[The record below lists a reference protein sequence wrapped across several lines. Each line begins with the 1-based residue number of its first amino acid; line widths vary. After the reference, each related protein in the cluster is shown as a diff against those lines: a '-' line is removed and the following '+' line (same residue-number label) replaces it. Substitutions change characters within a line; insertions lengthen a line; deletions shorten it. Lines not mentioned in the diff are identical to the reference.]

1 MSNFLQRV
9 LSAPQ
14 FPDDPVRARKGRL
27 FNLCFWFCTVLI
39 WVTVIGNLIGGQIP
53 WVVTS
58 VSVVGLALGPLL
70 HYWAHHGRLELA
82 SGTLLV
88 LLFVALTTACALLGT
103 IRVPSSGYFI
113 VLVVISGLLFERRGL
128 LLTTVLSSLAIGGLI
143 LAENAGL
150 LPRPDYRVTITQ
162 WISMSALL
170 ACVGGLTFSAL
181 ESIRELLARAEHE
194 IAERHRAEAALR
206 QSNDELQEALASV
219 KTLTGLLPV
228 CAWCRKVREDD
239 GYWSAL
245 ESYVAARTD
254 ATFTHGICP
263 DCQAKQL
270 GTLSCRQVPPASPP
284 AGPA

>member
-1 MSNFLQRV
+1 MSNLLQRV

-14 FPDDPVRARKGRL
+14 FPDDPRRARKGRL
-27 FNLCFWFCTVLI
+27 FNLCFWFCNVLVWFTV
-39 WVTVIGNLIGGQIP
+39 VGNLIGGQIP

-58 VSVVGLALGPLL
+58 VSVAGLALGPLL

-82 SGTLLV
+82 SGTLLA
-88 LLFVALTTACALLGT
+88 LLFIALTTACALLGT
-103 IRVPSSGYFI
+103 IRVPSSAYFV

-128 LLTTVLSSLAIGGLI
+128 LLMTVLSSAAIGGLI
-143 LAENAGL
+143 LAENAGA

-162 WISMSALL
+162 WISMTALL
-170 ACVGGLTFSAL
+170 ACVGGLTLSAL
-181 ESIRELLARAEHE
+181 ESIRELLGRAEHE
-194 IAERHRAEAALR
+194 IAERHRAEEALR
-206 QSNDELQEALASV
+206 RANAELQEALASV

-263 DCQAKQL
+263 ECQAKQL
-270 GTLSCRQVPPASPP
+270 GTLSCRSVPSAGSPP
-284 AGPA
+284 DPV